1 MSELR
6 PREMNLITGE
16 LDPQQYVQ
24 RTSLA
29 ADKQVLPLVLFC
41 FLLYLLFSLAD
52 INVSFAQV
60 LFFCSYENTHCI

>member
-41 FLLYLLFSLAD
+41 FLLLSPLVVVVVCHV
-52 INVSFAQV
+52 I
-60 LFFCSYENTHCI
+60 